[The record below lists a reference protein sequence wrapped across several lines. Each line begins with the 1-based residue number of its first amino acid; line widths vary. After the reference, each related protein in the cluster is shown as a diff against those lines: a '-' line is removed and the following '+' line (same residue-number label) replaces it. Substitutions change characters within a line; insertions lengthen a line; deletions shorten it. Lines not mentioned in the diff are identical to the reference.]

1 MVSSSLDDLGDLGD
15 LGDLDDLDDVALDEQ
30 KMPATRRL

>member
-1 MVSSSLDDLGDLGD
+1 MVSSS
-15 LGDLDDLDDVALDEQ
+15 LGDLDDLDDLGDVALDEQ

>member
-1 MVSSSLDDLGDLGD
+1 MVSSSLDDLGD

>member
-1 MVSSSLDDLGDLGD
+1 MVSSSLDDLGDL
-15 LGDLDDLDDVALDEQ
+15 DDLDGAGLDEQ

>member
-1 MVSSSLDDLGDLGD
+1 MISSSLGDLGD
-15 LGDLDDLDDVALDEQ
+15 LGDLDGVALDEQ